1 MRRIFGF
8 LHRREMRPAQVW
20 ALSPEQRRRLLGL
33 LSEIGLGIVQEARG
47 PVPLLKFGR
56 RVLERLEG
64 GRADRVP
71 LPHFAD
77 ALKRVIVEMEDERLR
92 VMSPTDFLGVGYVYN
107 AGDPETWPI
116 RSSR

>member
-8 LHRREMRPAQVW
+8 LQRREMRPAQVW
-20 ALSPEQRRRLLGL
+20 ALSPDQRRRLLGV

-77 ALKRVIVEMEDERLR
+77 ALKRGISGMEDERLGG
-92 VMSPTDFLGVGYVYN
+92 MAPTGFMGVGYVYN
-107 AGDPETWPI
+107 SGEPPPWPVL
-116 RSSR
+116 SSR